1 MGLPRASSSP
11 ELNVLRAN
19 TFYFTSIS
27 CPFMLQL
34 LDHPVSLQ
42 QLMLTLNAEIS

>member
-19 TFYFTSIS
+19 TFYFTSVYLMSFHAPAARSS
-27 CPFMLQL
+27 CLSSAA
-34 LDHPVSLQ
+34 DAY
-42 QLMLTLNAEIS
+42 TEC